1 MDQSDLR
8 AWEAKC
14 IQDEPPHCQAACP
27 IHVDVRTFMAKMADG
42 DFNAAWTVL
51 TRTMPLPH
59 TLCHICD
66 HPCETRCLR
75 NQAGEPL
82 AIHLLEKAC
91 ITLCDQRMRP
101 PLIRSKDKKIAV
113 IGSSL
118 DGLTVAWDL
127 SRKGYGVTL
136 FHADMP
142 ETFLVEQLGAS
153 LPPEA
158 LAADIALLKKTGVT
172 FSKQDTFSP
181 ESLTKRHLEDL
192 LAQFDGVYLSMGIQ
206 HPKVFPQWTREQAD
220 PLTLAGPLDGLY
232 TGGWADSPFSPI
244 RAIADGRKAAASL
257 DRYASKVSLTASRE
271 KEGPQST
278 RLYTSLA
285 GVEPAPR
292 IPCSSGSYT
301 ADEAVAEASRCLQCQ
316 CLECVKVCPYLE
328 HFKGYPKTYA
338 RQIHNNAAI
347 VKGLHLSNPLINSC
361 SLCGLCEEV
370 CPEDFS
376 MADLCLTARRDM
388 VAAGKMPLSAH
399 DFALQDME
407 FSTSDHFAMVR
418 HQPGYTESSYLF
430 FPGCQIC
437 SSRPVH
443 TKTIYTCLSASLEG
457 GVGLMLGCCG
467 APATW
472 AGRDDLA
479 GACTEKLRQAWETMG
494 CPTIILACSSCM
506 AQFRATLPDLPIR
519 SLWTILDEQKITADP
534 AALPP
539 QTVSVIDPCTARHET
554 EVQKAVRSLLT
565 RIGCRIEEL
574 ELSGSL
580 AECCGFGGLQST
592 ANPELADDIVARRQS
607 RLDLP
612 SVAYCAMCR
621 DRLGNETTHVTHL
634 LDFFLPLDAP
644 DNLYRGTGPTLSER
658 RENRARL
665 KKEMEKELWHIDPA
679 PLETYESISLLMDDK
694 VRSLLEQRR
703 ILDSDLRRV
712 IHHAET
718 SKRAFV
724 NKDNGHILAALR
736 PVRVTYWV
744 EYTRE
749 DNAFRIHSAYTHR
762 MLVTGTDSLG
772 DPA

>member
-27 IHVDVRTFMAKMADG
+27 IHVDVRTFMAKMAAG

-75 NQAGEPL
+75 NQAGESL
-82 AIHLLEKAC
+82 AIHLLEKTC

-118 DGLTVAWDL
+118 DALTVAWDL

-142 ETFLVEQLGAS
+142 ETFLTEHLGSS
-153 LPPEA
+153 LPSEA
-158 LAADIALLKKTGVT
+158 LSADIALLKKTGVI
-172 FSKQDTFSP
+172 FSGQKNFSALP
-181 ESLTKRHLEDL
+181 LKMEYLETL
-192 LAQFDGVYLSMGIQ
+192 VAEFDGVYLSMGTP
-206 HPKVFPQWTREQAD
+206 HPDVFPQWTRKQAD
-220 PLTLAGPLDGLY
+220 PLTLEGPLDGLY
-232 TGGWADSPFSPI
+232 TGGWTDPFSPI
-244 RAIADGRKAAASL
+244 QAVADGRKAAASL
-257 DRYASKVSLTASRE
+257 DRYVSKVSLTASRD

-278 RLYTSLA
+278 RLHTSLD
-285 GVEPAPR
+285 GVEDALR
-292 IPCSSGSYT
+292 IPVSSDCYLP
-301 ADEAVAEASRCLQCQ
+301 DEAAAEAARCLQCQ

-376 MADLCLTARRDM
+376 MADLCLSARQDM
-388 VAAGKMPLSAH
+388 VTAGKMPLSAH
-399 DFALQDME
+399 DFALQDMK
-407 FSTSDHFAMVR
+407 FSNSDHFAMAH
-418 HQPGYTESSYLF
+418 HQPGHTASQYLF

-437 SSRPVH
+437 SSRPGH
-443 TKTIYTCLSASLEG
+443 TKAVYAYLSSVLKG

-472 AGRDDLA
+472 AGRNDLA
-479 GACTEKLRQAWETMG
+479 RECTNKLHPTWDAMG
-494 CPTIILACSSCM
+494 RPTIILACSSCM
-506 AQFRATLPDLPIR
+506 AEFKATLPDIPVV
-519 SLWTILDEQKITADP
+519 SLWTILDQEQFSADP
-534 AALPP
+534 SALPP
-539 QTVSVIDPCTARHET
+539 QPLCIIDPCTARHEN
-554 EVQKAVRSLLT
+554 EVQQAVRSLLT
-565 RIGCRIEEL
+565 RIGCSIEEL
-574 ELSGSL
+574 KLSGSL

-592 ANPELADDIVARRQS
+592 ANPELSDDIVAKRQS
-607 RLDLP
+607 CLDLP
-612 SVAYCAMCR
+612 AVAYCAMCR

-634 LDFFLPLDAP
+634 LDFFLPLSPP
-644 DNLYRGTGPTLSER
+644 DTLYRGTGPTLSER

-665 KKEMEKELWHIDPA
+665 KKEMEKELWKIDPA
-679 PLETYESISLLMDDK
+679 PLEPYESIHLIMDEE

-703 ILDSDLRRV
+703 ILDTDLQRV
-712 IHHAET
+712 IYHAET
-718 SKRAFV
+718 SKRGFI
-724 NKDNGHILAALR
+724 NQDNGHILAGLR
-736 PVRVTYWV
+736 PIRVTYWV

-749 DNAFRIHSAYTHR
+749 DNVFRVHSAYTHR